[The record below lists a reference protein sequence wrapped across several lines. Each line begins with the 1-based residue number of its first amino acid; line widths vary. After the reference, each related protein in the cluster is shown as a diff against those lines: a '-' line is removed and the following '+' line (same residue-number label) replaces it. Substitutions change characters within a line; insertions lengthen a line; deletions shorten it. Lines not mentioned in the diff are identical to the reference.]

1 MNIFNNV
8 IQNAKVRV
16 SGDKIHQ
23 TDRNNLKIQLMQ
35 VLKDFL
41 ATNDVEVGFVKEGIA
56 VSTFNEEIGEVNFV
70 IDIKMKDLNFDFEAE
85 VEDFEFEQKQK
96 LEAQKAKNE
105 AKQAKTLIDIENRKK
120 RANA

>member
-1 MNIFNNV
+1 MNKMNIFNNV

-41 ATNDVEVGFVKEGIA
+41 ATNEIEVGFVKEGIA

-85 VEDFEFEQKQK
+85 IEDFQFEMEQKRSKLQK
-96 LEAQKAKNE
+96 N
-105 AKQAKTLIDIENRKK
+105 N
-120 RANA
+120 

>member
-16 SGDKIHQ
+16 SNDKIHQ
-23 TDRNNLKIQLMQ
+23 TDRNNLKIQLMN

-41 ATNDVEVGFVKEGIA
+41 QANEIEVGFVKEGIA

-85 VEDFEFEQKQK
+85 IEDFQFEQKAK
-96 LEAQKAKNE
+96 IEAQQAKNE
-105 AKQAKTLIDIENRKK
+105 AKRLKIQKN
-120 RANA
+120 N

>member
-1 MNIFNNV
+1 MNNMNIFNNV

-16 SGDKIHQ
+16 SNDKIHQ

-41 ATNDVEVGFVKEGIA
+41 QANEIEVGFVKEGIA

-85 VEDFEFEQKQK
+85 IEDWQFEMM
-96 LEAQKAKNE
+96 
-105 AKQAKTLIDIENRKK
+105 KK
-120 RANA
+120 RSKTTKNDSHDSNN